1 MIPIKIVNNLKCLCI
16 SLTVYVSRNKII
28 IELRYRIIIIKLY
41 TILYLRK
48 NVKQQNLNTHF
59 VNCTLKST
67 SQIDLHRI
75 VSYIMSNA
83 IRYSKWGNLN
93 QLRI

>member
-1 MIPIKIVNNLKCLCI
+1 
-16 SLTVYVSRNKII
+16 VSRNKII
-28 IELRYRIIIIKLY
+28 IELWYRIIVIKLY

-48 NVKQQNLNTHF
+48 NVKQQNLNTHL

-75 VSYIMSNA
+75 VSNA
-83 IRYSKWGNLN
+83 AKL
-93 QLRI
+93 